1 MIGCIIQARVNSTR
15 VPKKILQNLDKE
27 DSVLEYVINQ
37 VKNSKKINQIIIAT
51 TSLKDDDIVIDISE
65 KNGCNVFRGSEDD
78 VLDRYFQC
86 ARKFELDVIVR
97 VTSDCPLIDP
107 QIIDQV
113 IEEFESGNFDYVTN
127 TFPRTFPKGLDV
139 EIFSRET
146 LDKMWKNAELP
157 SEREHVTQF
166 IFNNNEFR
174 IGNVKNDVDLS
185 DMRWTLDEKEDLE
198 EHWKKC
204 YNLMNEDQKKIFEE
218 IKNKLEN
225 NQQILMMID
234 APAGTGKTWLM
245 SAVSSLVRSQQS
257 ICLNAAFSGVAA
269 QLLEGG
275 KTIHTQFKMG
285 INLPPEVQCSIA
297 KGTTKAKILEQ
308 SVLFKRLSI

>member
-15 VPKKILQNLDKE
+15 FPKKILQNLDKE
-27 DSVLEYVINQ
+27 DRVLEYVINQ

-51 TSLKDDDIVIDISE
+51 TLLKDDDIVIDISE

-146 LDKMWKNAELP
+146 LEKMWKNAELP

-198 EHWKKC
+198 FLISIIKR
-204 YNLMNEDQKKIFEE
+204 N
-218 IKNKLEN
+218 KNKPILKDEVLE
-225 NQQILMMID
+225 ILSREPSLQKVNSDID
-234 APAGTGKTWLM
+234 PDQGIKTSKKKDIDFLKRIHGK
-245 SAVSSLVRSQQS
+245 
-257 ICLNAAFSGVAA
+257 
-269 QLLEGG
+269 
-275 KTIHTQFKMG
+275 
-285 INLPPEVQCSIA
+285 
-297 KGTTKAKILEQ
+297 
-308 SVLFKRLSI
+308 

>member
-1 MIGCIIQARVNSTR
+1 M
-15 VPKKILQNLDKE
+15 
-27 DSVLEYVINQ
+27 
-37 VKNSKKINQIIIAT
+37 
-51 TSLKDDDIVIDISE
+51 
-65 KNGCNVFRGSEDD
+65 
-78 VLDRYFQC
+78 LDRYFQC

-146 LDKMWKNAELP
+146 LEKMWKNAELP

-198 EHWKKC
+198 FLISIIKR
-204 YNLMNEDQKKIFEE
+204 N
-218 IKNKLEN
+218 KNKPILKDEVLE
-225 NQQILMMID
+225 ILSREPSLQKVNSDID
-234 APAGTGKTWLM
+234 PDQGIKTSKKKDIDFLKRKHGK
-245 SAVSSLVRSQQS
+245 
-257 ICLNAAFSGVAA
+257 
-269 QLLEGG
+269 
-275 KTIHTQFKMG
+275 
-285 INLPPEVQCSIA
+285 
-297 KGTTKAKILEQ
+297 
-308 SVLFKRLSI
+308 